1 MSKKI
6 NFNAMSDSTISKLS
20 QFNQAFY
27 KQDAIT
33 ETYKQAIKSPT
44 AERETIMQAREEA
57 ITAGVVSVDEAISTY
72 STLTVDNAIRKAA
85 EEYHTARKELSNA
98 MKACRDF
105 LPTVPVTR
113 TVKGKTKTTD
123 ESPIYTAYKA
133 YVESVG
139 KGSTLDVYT
148 AEIRSFLTTIGL
160 DAENDSALR
169 RFVKDFAP
177 MTASPARGNKT
188 ARKDGLTICA
198 KSAGVFTD
206 LFILVFIAYCVKN
219 KGVLT
224 EDPKTHELTRTIFAD
239 TANENA
245 VA

>member
-6 NFNAMSDSTISKLS
+6 NFNAMTDSTIHKLS

-33 ETYKQAIKSPT
+33 ETYKQAIKAPT
-44 AERETIMQAREEA
+44 AERERIMQAREEA
-57 ITAGVVSVDEAISTY
+57 ITAGTPVDTAINEHSTV
-72 STLTVDNAIRKAA
+72 TVDNAIRKAT

-113 TVKGKTKTTD
+113 TIKGKTKTAD

-239 TANENA
+239 TTAEDA

>member
-6 NFNAMSDSTISKLS
+6 NFNAMSDSIINKLS

-33 ETYKQAIKSPT
+33 EAYKQAIKTPT
-44 AERETIMQAREEA
+44 AERERIMQAREEA
-57 ITAGVVSVDEAISTY
+57 ITAGTPVDTAISEH
-72 STLTVDNAIRKAA
+72 STLAVDNALRKAA
-85 EEYHTARKELSNA
+85 EEYQSARKELSNA

-105 LPTVPVTR
+105 LPTIPVTR

-148 AEIRSFLTTIGL
+148 AEIRVFLTALGL
-160 DAENDSALR
+160 DAENDNALR
-169 RFVKDFAP
+169 RFAKDFVP
-177 MTASPARGNKT
+177 MTTGVNKGT
-188 ARKDGLTICA
+188 KTTRSNGMAISA
-198 KSAGVFTD
+198 KSAGAFTD
-206 LFILVFIAYCVKN
+206 LFMLAFITYCVKN

-239 TANENA
+239 TTNEDA